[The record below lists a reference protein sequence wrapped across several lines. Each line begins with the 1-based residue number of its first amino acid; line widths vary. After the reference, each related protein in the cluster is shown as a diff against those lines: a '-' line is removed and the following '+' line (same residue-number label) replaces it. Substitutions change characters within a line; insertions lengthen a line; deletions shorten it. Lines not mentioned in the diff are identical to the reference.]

1 VLRLLPLP
9 NSETYMSSRARM
21 IAAAA
26 SFIIYASAV
35 MVLQQYRDNFFY
47 CERVGLAAGVSYVVY
62 RAPLGEVYPA
72 VEAQLLDFGALAEL
86 VLDKAIRLGSAPGDP
101 QTAMNDGT
109 GIGFIVAASWAMH
122 LFGPHLISLPLFTLG
137 LMAISAA
144 TFLWRFRDSR
154 SAVVTVTFFSLTL
167 MLCTPLVSD
176 PGIAAQIPI
185 GGMRY
190 FSLLAILP
198 AFHLGLEL
206 TDGQGQTRG
215 VRGLNVSLL
224 AVQVVLLVL
233 AILVRGNAVFL
244 VGPIL
249 LLGLVKVW
257 RNRSNRDE
265 LRPLRRKAIVIAV
278 VGAVFVASLL
288 VVLPS
293 RYGRDGRLTS
303 NFWHRT
309 VISLGI
315 NPAWPFGNLREIYD
329 CKRGGIPEGMVAG
342 TVDRNGH
349 CIWWDYLVTHNIP
362 TDVAIPE
369 LYGRRYETVMREA
382 FFNIAYLYPHEVL
395 ATFFYY
401 KPEWLAQSMKSLAL
415 NPAAHSPILEV
426 LVIAGLVNCLVF
438 LVIPANFSTR
448 SMMLRLTG
456 LGALFGIFSIPS
468 YLIAWATPH
477 TAADLLFYCL
487 LCIGL
492 GLSAVIRLMRAAVV
506 RIASVADA
514 SA

>member
-1 VLRLLPLP
+1 
-9 NSETYMSSRARM
+9 
-21 IAAAA
+21 
-26 SFIIYASAV
+26 
-35 MVLQQYRDNFFY
+35 
-47 CERVGLAAGVSYVVY
+47 
-62 RAPLGEVYPA
+62 
-72 VEAQLLDFGALAEL
+72 
-86 VLDKAIRLGSAPGDP
+86 
-101 QTAMNDGT
+101 
-109 GIGFIVAASWAMH
+109 
-122 LFGPHLISLPLFTLG
+122 
-137 LMAISAA
+137 
-144 TFLWRFRDSR
+144 
-154 SAVVTVTFFSLTL
+154 
-167 MLCTPLVSD
+167 
-176 PGIAAQIPI
+176 
-185 GGMRY
+185 
-190 FSLLAILP
+190 
-198 AFHLGLEL
+198 
-206 TDGQGQTRG
+206 
-215 VRGLNVSLL
+215 
-224 AVQVVLLVL
+224 
-233 AILVRGNAVFL
+233 
-244 VGPIL
+244 
-249 LLGLVKVW
+249 
-257 RNRSNRDE
+257 
-265 LRPLRRKAIVIAV
+265 
-278 VGAVFVASLL
+278 
-288 VVLPS
+288 
-293 RYGRDGRLTS
+293 
-303 NFWHRT
+303 
-309 VISLGI
+309 
-315 NPAWPFGNLREIYD
+315 
-329 CKRGGIPEGMVAG
+329 
-342 TVDRNGH
+342 
-349 CIWWDYLVTHNIP
+349 LVTHNIP